1 MKNKW
6 IEITF
11 GQFMSLKMQR
21 NYWWINQ
28 GRTDDNQ
35 GDYMEFGLL
44 SDNISKL
51 RVEERPINLYRSEQ
65 DRYFKLKGAE

>member
-6 IEITF
+6 IEINF
-11 GQFMSLKMQR
+11 GEFMSLKMSR
-21 NYWWINQ
+21 NYWWIHQ

-35 GDYMEFGLL
+35 GDYEEFGLL

-51 RVEERPINLYRSEQ
+51 RAEERPINLYRSQQ
-65 DRYFKLKGAE
+65 DRYFKLKGD